1 MPIQK
6 LPLSKKTEEW
16 RKDCVDYFIGISDI
30 ASSDNLPDRDEL
42 QSYYD
47 LYNGIYNEKDLKYVT
62 NPFDQDDG
70 FPATAQDYNIIRPKI
85 DLLLGEETKRPFNYV
100 VCRTSDIASS
110 DVQNKAKQMLLDYMQ
125 AAMMAKL
132 GPEEQARFQEALQS
146 GEIQTPEEIQKYIT
160 KDYKDIAEITA
171 YQTLKFLYK
180 KLDMQHK
187 FNRSYLD
194 ALVGGSEY
202 FYTGI
207 RNGEPYTERVN
218 PKEFTYANED
228 VEYIDE
234 ASWCVRRM
242 VMSYSDIYDQ
252 FYDILDEKQLDKIL
266 ELVGQVPTSGYGP
279 DKNPVDDYN
288 HIELKRYNSVN
299 DYIHDEGDINIIVY
313 HVCWK
318 SFKKIGFVTIIN
330 PETELPEEFEVDETY
345 KVTGDELSVEWKWI
359 VETWEGYRAGDDS
372 CDEVLYFGMNPV
384 EYQFMNGYN
393 LNSSKLPYTGTTYSN
408 ANSKSKSLVAIMK
421 PLQYMYIILWYRLEL
436 AIARDKGKL
445 PVIDITQIPKSM
457 GIDVDK
463 WMHYM
468 SALGVIFVNPYEE
481 GWCFAKGTKVIMG
494 DGKIKNIEDIRLN
507 DKILSPTG
515 DIQTVTNL
523 FNGVSEMYEILP
535 SIGSDKQTVTADHLV
550 RYIYRT
556 NNGKEEIRLDKAK
569 DLILKFKQNPYYA
582 QRCYLERVENIDN
595 WNSELVLDPYL
606 LGLWIGDG
614 ATSQP
619 EFESMDPEVINYLY
633 NYAESHDLKV
643 NCRFNKNSKS
653 NSYYL
658 SSKCNSKAGNNKKN
672 PLIEQLR
679 QLNIFNSKDIPDEY
693 IYTSKENRLK
703 LLAGLIDTDGSVY
716 KGKNNHS
723 GYIEFTQCEKR
734 KNIIDKF
741 VFICRSLGFKVSVKK
756 INSKIAKIHK
766 NKKHSVC
773 QSYYRVRIFDGT
785 FEIPTLIKSKKFTF
799 NNKRNV
805 NKNYTHFAILYKDVE
820 EYFGIAVDGK
830 NHEFLLNDFTVV
842 HNCIPGREGGKPSI
856 YNQWSSV
863 DASMA
868 NTINTYIGLLDKIE
882 QMISELTGVSPQRQ
896 GAISSNELVG
906 NVERSVIQSAHIT
919 EMWFWQHNQVKKRVL
934 SMLLD
939 IAKYT
944 WKDTKKYL
952 HYVLDDGTRTF
963 LQIDDNFPYEDF
975 DIFIS
980 DSTKDNQAIEQ
991 LKSLIQPAMQNGASL
1006 LDAAEIIT
1014 EDNLTV
1020 IKNKLREIEEKRMQQ
1035 AQEAQQQEAQ
1045 QQQQLVQMQNEVKEQ
1060 ELMLKEAELD
1070 LEKYKIDQ
1078 DNATKIT
1085 VAQLNAYRNAENMDQ
1100 DMNGIPD
1107 PIEIGKQEIERQKAV
1122 SDATSK
1128 QMDLANKA
1136 RAEENKRRIEERK
1149 VEAQREADKL
1159 KASIEREKLAL
1170 EKQKLNEAMKLQKQK
1185 DKEAYKRELLK
1196 AKTALK
1202 NKTNAEAAKSKK

>member
-194 ALVGGSEY
+194 VLVGGSEY

-279 DKNPVDDYN
+279 DKNSVDDYN
-288 HIELKRYNSVN
+288 HIELKRYNSIN
-299 DYIHDEGDINIIVY
+299 DYVHDEGDINVIVY

-372 CDEVLYFGMNPV
+372 CDEVLYFGMKPV

-393 LNSSKLPYTGTTYSN
+393 LNSSKLPYTGATYSN

-481 GWCFAKGTKVIMG
+481 GW
-494 DGKIKNIEDIRLN
+494 D
-507 DKILSPTG
+507 
-515 DIQTVTNL
+515 
-523 FNGVSEMYEILP
+523 
-535 SIGSDKQTVTADHLV
+535 
-550 RYIYRT
+550 
-556 NNGKEEIRLDKAK
+556 
-569 DLILKFKQNPYYA
+569 
-582 QRCYLERVENIDN
+582 
-595 WNSELVLDPYL
+595 
-606 LGLWIGDG
+606 
-614 ATSQP
+614 
-619 EFESMDPEVINYLY
+619 
-633 NYAESHDLKV
+633 
-643 NCRFNKNSKS
+643 
-653 NSYYL
+653 
-658 SSKCNSKAGNNKKN
+658 
-672 PLIEQLR
+672 
-679 QLNIFNSKDIPDEY
+679 
-693 IYTSKENRLK
+693 
-703 LLAGLIDTDGSVY
+703 
-716 KGKNNHS
+716 
-723 GYIEFTQCEKR
+723 
-734 KNIIDKF
+734 
-741 VFICRSLGFKVSVKK
+741 
-756 INSKIAKIHK
+756 
-766 NKKHSVC
+766 
-773 QSYYRVRIFDGT
+773 
-785 FEIPTLIKSKKFTF
+785 
-799 NNKRNV
+799 
-805 NKNYTHFAILYKDVE
+805 
-820 EYFGIAVDGK
+820 
-830 NHEFLLNDFTVV
+830 
-842 HNCIPGREGGKPSI
+842 IPGREGGKPSI

-882 QMISELTGVSPQRQ
+882 QMISELSGVSPQRQ

-991 LKSLIQPAMQNGASL
+991 LKNLIQPAMQNGASL

-1100 DMNGIPD
+1100 DMNGMPD
-1107 PIEIGKQEIERQKAV
+1107 VIEIGKQEIERQKAV

>member
-194 ALVGGSEY
+194 VLVGGSEY

-279 DKNPVDDYN
+279 DKNSVDDYN
-288 HIELKRYNSVN
+288 HIELKRYNSIN
-299 DYIHDEGDINIIVY
+299 DYVHDEGDINVIVY

-372 CDEVLYFGMNPV
+372 CDEVLYFGMKPV

-393 LNSSKLPYTGTTYSN
+393 LNSSKLPYTGATYSN

-481 GWCFAKGTKVIMG
+481 GW
-494 DGKIKNIEDIRLN
+494 D
-507 DKILSPTG
+507 
-515 DIQTVTNL
+515 
-523 FNGVSEMYEILP
+523 
-535 SIGSDKQTVTADHLV
+535 
-550 RYIYRT
+550 
-556 NNGKEEIRLDKAK
+556 
-569 DLILKFKQNPYYA
+569 
-582 QRCYLERVENIDN
+582 
-595 WNSELVLDPYL
+595 
-606 LGLWIGDG
+606 
-614 ATSQP
+614 
-619 EFESMDPEVINYLY
+619 
-633 NYAESHDLKV
+633 
-643 NCRFNKNSKS
+643 
-653 NSYYL
+653 
-658 SSKCNSKAGNNKKN
+658 
-672 PLIEQLR
+672 
-679 QLNIFNSKDIPDEY
+679 
-693 IYTSKENRLK
+693 
-703 LLAGLIDTDGSVY
+703 
-716 KGKNNHS
+716 
-723 GYIEFTQCEKR
+723 
-734 KNIIDKF
+734 
-741 VFICRSLGFKVSVKK
+741 
-756 INSKIAKIHK
+756 
-766 NKKHSVC
+766 
-773 QSYYRVRIFDGT
+773 
-785 FEIPTLIKSKKFTF
+785 
-799 NNKRNV
+799 
-805 NKNYTHFAILYKDVE
+805 
-820 EYFGIAVDGK
+820 
-830 NHEFLLNDFTVV
+830 
-842 HNCIPGREGGKPSI
+842 IPGREGGKPSI

-882 QMISELTGVSPQRQ
+882 QMISELSGVSPQRQ

-1107 PIEIGKQEIERQKAV
+1107 VIEIGKQEIERQKAV
-1122 SDATSK
+1122 SDAASK

-1185 DKEAYKRELLK
+1185 DKSALEREKLK

-1202 NKTNAEAAKSKK
+1202 NKVAGEGKTKK

>member
-125 AAMMAKL
+125 TAMMAKL

-171 YQTLKFLYK
+171 HQTLKFLYK

-279 DKNPVDDYN
+279 DKNSVDDYN
-288 HIELKRYNSVN
+288 HIELKRYNSIN
-299 DYIHDEGDINIIVY
+299 DYVHDEGDINVIVY

-372 CDEVLYFGMNPV
+372 CDEVLYFGMKPV

-393 LNSSKLPYTGTTYSN
+393 LNSSKLPYTGATYSN

-481 GWCFAKGTKVIMG
+481 GW
-494 DGKIKNIEDIRLN
+494 NI
-507 DKILSPTG
+507 
-515 DIQTVTNL
+515 
-523 FNGVSEMYEILP
+523 
-535 SIGSDKQTVTADHLV
+535 
-550 RYIYRT
+550 
-556 NNGKEEIRLDKAK
+556 
-569 DLILKFKQNPYYA
+569 
-582 QRCYLERVENIDN
+582 C
-595 WNSELVLDPYL
+595 
-606 LGLWIGDG
+606 
-614 ATSQP
+614 
-619 EFESMDPEVINYLY
+619 
-633 NYAESHDLKV
+633 
-643 NCRFNKNSKS
+643 
-653 NSYYL
+653 
-658 SSKCNSKAGNNKKN
+658 
-672 PLIEQLR
+672 
-679 QLNIFNSKDIPDEY
+679 
-693 IYTSKENRLK
+693 
-703 LLAGLIDTDGSVY
+703 
-716 KGKNNHS
+716 
-723 GYIEFTQCEKR
+723 
-734 KNIIDKF
+734 
-741 VFICRSLGFKVSVKK
+741 
-756 INSKIAKIHK
+756 
-766 NKKHSVC
+766 
-773 QSYYRVRIFDGT
+773 
-785 FEIPTLIKSKKFTF
+785 
-799 NNKRNV
+799 
-805 NKNYTHFAILYKDVE
+805 
-820 EYFGIAVDGK
+820 
-830 NHEFLLNDFTVV
+830 
-842 HNCIPGREGGKPSI
+842 GREGGKPSI

-882 QMISELTGVSPQRQ
+882 QMISELSGVSPQRQ

-1100 DMNGIPD
+1100 DMNGMPD
-1107 PIEIGKQEIERQKAV
+1107 VIEIGKQEIERQKAV
-1122 SDATSK
+1122 SDAASK

-1185 DKEAYKRELLK
+1185 DKAAWEREKLK

-1202 NKTNAEAAKSKK
+1202 NKVAGEGKTKK